1 MRELQWPADTW
12 RASAV
17 VPACSDTPNATLAI
31 PCTFSNVAS
40 STSNGH
46 SNYPTVPGT
55 CHPGTLGRNAITGPS
70 FVNTDFSVTK
80 DTKITER
87 LNLQFRMEMF
97 DIFNNANF
105 GNPILTATSGTFGR
119 IGSTRFPT
127 GDFGSSRQVQFALLL
142 QF

>member
-1 MRELQWPADTW
+1 M
-12 RASAV
+12 
-17 VPACSDTPNATLAI
+17 
-31 PCTFSNVAS
+31 
-40 STSNGH
+40 
-46 SNYPTVPGT
+46 
-55 CHPGTLGRNAITGPS
+55 
-70 FVNTDFSVTK
+70 NTDFSVTK